1 MKFMSRTKEKLD
13 KEADNERGRALY
25 ASEITDKM
33 LSEKVQYVIER
44 SYVPCE
50 DLIEGRIS
58 YGGMNP
64 EIERIIEIESG
75 VDVAKREREEA
86 AKKAKMETD
95 VPDADMARFYSSMMH
110 TMNKND
116 NLYIRKMKIKQSKK
130 KEDFQNMSLDNFL
143 DNMDADVGDDEPE
156 ARPKSK
162 LKMNGIEKAKNKQ
175 DPNRA
180 KTKSSVGEKAK
191 KLPMVADVS
200 EPDENGTDKKKQK
213 GQKKALLEGKQK
225 KTPSEDALQKPNTNG
240 NEHEMKV
247 KEKKAKLKALKPEV
261 NGNEKQTKRKL
272 SKPVDSEDA
281 ASSNNGM
288 KTKKTKKKMSSDNET
303 KLALKGKKTKNNAEP
318 SSALNGKD
326 AKKKKAKKAA
336 PEDSDEENESEP
348 ESGMKQVEKEHKQAL
363 ARLEHTDPE
372 LFAFL
377 KKNDDKLLKFG
388 QLGESDSEINDSSD
402 EEPAD
407 DNEGEVHELPNKL
420 EVASDESDF
429 DPNEDDEPED
439 DEDDGE
445 DGDMEANDDDNTPG
459 KKVTFKMLK
468 SWTNDLI
475 TFPVKHVKGI
485 RNICKA
491 FNSALFTVTGDKSVI
506 PPYRVQGSAL
516 FNGIVQACVLY
527 LGPAVRSYL
536 AMNEK
541 RQFKDLKNDR
551 RFKKVKA
558 CLKTYLIDLTN
569 LLENVSS
576 SHIMSV
582 LLKHLHQFSSI
593 LVCYQNITKPI
604 LKRLIVIWS
613 TAEEETVRV
622 LAFMCILKITHAQ
635 QSHFL
640 SNVLKVMYL
649 AYIKNSKFVSPN
661 TLPNINFMRRSLAE
675 MFLLNFNVSYQHMFL
690 YIRQL
695 AIHLRNA
702 VILQKKDSF
711 QYIYN
716 WQYINSLKLW
726 GDVLGAA
733 HGHGD
738 ALEPLIYP
746 FVSITIGVIKLIPS
760 AQYFPLRFHCC
771 RILIQLNAKTNIY
784 IPVLP
789 FLVEVLRSHSFNE
802 HHKKLSMRPVNLT
815 CLLRFSPANIQENA
829 FKDAVI
835 DQIYELVLEF
845 AANESASVGFP
856 EIILPIV
863 LQLRQYTKTTN
874 QYKYS
879 RKMKQLSDKLMEN
892 YEFMEKLRMKMDI
905 PLKETERIRAWEET
919 VRAEGTPLMKFH
931 GTVAKETESVK
942 RRHATDSENISDYKL
957 PTLKKIPKK
966 SQVKKDGPVVL
977 FPSDDEDEDDD
988 NIEFEGMEEG
998 DDDDDDEY
1006 DDESMSD
1013 MEEDSDDEAEMHSD
1027 DGDEDEEEEE
1037 VPQKSSKKKSTKGQ
1051 SKPQKKIV
1059 EEYPVEDAN
1068 DADQV
1073 DIVKDLKL
1081 DDWDD

>member
-1 MKFMSRTKEKLD
+1 
-13 KEADNERGRALY
+13 
-25 ASEITDKM
+25 
-33 LSEKVQYVIER
+33 
-44 SYVPCE
+44 
-50 DLIEGRIS
+50 
-58 YGGMNP
+58 
-64 EIERIIEIESG
+64 
-75 VDVAKREREEA
+75 
-86 AKKAKMETD
+86 
-95 VPDADMARFYSSMMH
+95 
-110 TMNKND
+110 
-116 NLYIRKMKIKQSKK
+116 MKIKQSKK

-156 ARPKSK
+156 AKPKSK
-162 LKMNGIEKAKNKQ
+162 IKSNGIEKAKTKQ
-175 DPNRA
+175 DL
-180 KTKSSVGEKAK
+180 KS
-191 KLPMVADVS
+191 
-200 EPDENGTDKKKQK
+200 DKKKPK
-213 GQKKALLEGKQK
+213 AEAKLKKLAKVTEESQSAENGLSDAKKKKSASEEELQNAIVNGKAHVK
-225 KTPSEDALQKPNTNG
+225 
-240 NEHEMKV
+240 KV
-247 KEKKAKLKALKPEV
+247 KEKKMKPNALDPEV
-261 NGNEKQTKRKL
+261 NGKEKRTKRKL
-272 SKPVDSEDA
+272 AEPQDSEDA
-281 ASSNNGM
+281 GDSDDDTTMLKSGSGKAL
-288 KTKKTKKKMSSDNET
+288 KKKKNAAKE
-303 KLALKGKKTKNNAEP
+303 AAPEPKGKKKKSESKPP
-318 SSALNGKD
+318 SAQNGKD
-326 AKKKKAKKAA
+326 AKKTKGKPAA
-336 PEDSDEENESEP
+336 PEDADGEDGKDAET
-348 ESGMKQVEKEHKQAL
+348 GMKQVEKEHKQAL
-363 ARLEHTDPE
+363 ARLESTDPE

-377 KKNDDKLLKFG
+377 KKNDEKLLKFG
-388 QLGESDSEINDSSD
+388 QMDGSDSEFEDSSD
-402 EEPAD
+402 EEAAD
-407 DNEGEVHELPNKL
+407 DEEGNVHKLPKKL

-429 DPNEDDEPED
+429 DPNEDDEDD
-439 DEDDGE
+439 DEDGGEEDGE
-445 DGDMEANDDDNTPG
+445 KGDDNDSTPG

-468 SWTNDLI
+468 AWTNDLM
-475 TFPVKHVKGI
+475 TLPVKHVKGI

-491 FNSALFTVTGDKSVI
+491 FNSAIFTVTGDKSVI
-506 PPYRVQGSAL
+506 PPYRIQGSAL
-516 FNGIVQACVLY
+516 FNGIVQTCVLY

-536 AMNEK
+536 SLNEK

-551 RFKKVKA
+551 RFKKIKG
-558 CLKTYLIDLTN
+558 CLKTYLVDLTN

-593 LVCYQNITKPI
+593 LVCFQSITKPI
-604 LKRLIVIWS
+604 LKRLIGIWS
-613 TAEEETVRV
+613 TAEEETIRV

-649 AYIKNSKFVSPN
+649 AYVKNSKFVSPN
-661 TLPNINFMRRSLAE
+661 TLPNINFMRRSLGE

-733 HGHGD
+733 HAHGE

-771 RILIQLNAKTNIY
+771 RILLQLNAKTNIY

-835 DQIYELVLEF
+835 DQIYEQVLEF

-856 EIILPIV
+856 EIILPII
-863 LQLRQYTKTTN
+863 LQLRQYTKSTK

-892 YEFMEKLRMKMDI
+892 YEFMEKLRSKMDI
-905 PLKETERIRAWEET
+905 PLTETERIRAWEET
-919 VRAEGTPLMKFH
+919 VRADGTPLMKFYASF
-931 GTVAKETESVK
+931 AKETESVK
-942 RRHATDSENISDYKL
+942 RRHATNSENISDYKL
-957 PTLKKIPKK
+957 PTLKKLSKK
-966 SQVKKDGPVVL
+966 PQVKKDGPVTL

-988 NIEFEGMEEG
+988 KFEFEGMEEENG
-998 DDDDDDEY
+998 DEG

-1013 MEEDSDDEAEMHSD
+1013 MEEDSDDEEDMGSD
-1027 DGDEDEEEEE
+1027 DGEDEEEEE
-1037 VPQKSSKKKSTKGQ
+1037 DLEDESEDEDEEEVPQKKNTKKKSAKEN
-1051 SKPQKKIV
+1051 SKPQKK
-1059 EEYPVEDAN
+1059 PVEAYPLEDGK
-1068 DADQV
+1068 DADQI
-1073 DIVKDLKL
+1073 DIVKDL
-1081 DDWDD
+1081 

>member
-1 MKFMSRTKEKLD
+1 
-13 KEADNERGRALY
+13 
-25 ASEITDKM
+25 
-33 LSEKVQYVIER
+33 
-44 SYVPCE
+44 
-50 DLIEGRIS
+50 
-58 YGGMNP
+58 
-64 EIERIIEIESG
+64 
-75 VDVAKREREEA
+75 
-86 AKKAKMETD
+86 
-95 VPDADMARFYSSMMH
+95 
-110 TMNKND
+110 
-116 NLYIRKMKIKQSKK
+116 MKIKQSKK

-156 ARPKSK
+156 VKPKNK
-162 LKMNGIEKAKNKQ
+162 LKSNGIGKAKDKN
-175 DPNRA
+175 DLIRA
-180 KTKSSVGEKAK
+180 KTKGKVGEKVK
-191 KLPMVADVS
+191 KLAMATDVS
-200 EPDENGTDKKKQK
+200 EPEENETETKKKM
-213 GQKKALLEGKQK
+213 
-225 KTPSEDALQKPNTNG
+225 KP
-240 NEHEMKV
+240 KV
-247 KEKKAKLKALKPEV
+247 PKSEV

-272 SKPVDSEDA
+272 SEPVDSEH
-281 ASSNNGM
+281 SGSIVNGT
-288 KTKKTKKKMSSDNET
+288 KTTKAKKKKSLDKET
-303 KLALKGKKTKNNAEP
+303 TQESEEKKIKNKTTP
-318 SSALNGKD
+318 SSALNGKNT
-326 AKKKKAKKAA
+326 KKKKANA
-336 PEDSDEENESEP
+336 PEDSDEENDSEP
-348 ESGMKQVEKEHKQAL
+348 ESGMKQVVKEHKEAL
-363 ARLEHTDPE
+363 AKLESTDPE

-388 QLGESDSEINDSSD
+388 QLEGSDSEFNDSSD
-402 EEPAD
+402 EKED
-407 DNEGEVHELPNKL
+407 DDAEGNVHEMPNKL

-429 DPNEDDEPED
+429 DPNEDDEQDD
-439 DEDDGE
+439 DEDDDE
-445 DGDMEANDDDNTPG
+445 EGDMEANDDDDRPG
-459 KKVTFKMLK
+459 KKVTFKMLRA
-468 SWTNDLI
+468 WTNDLI
-475 TFPVKHVKGI
+475 TLPVKHVKGI
-485 RNICKA
+485 RKICKA
-491 FNSALFTVTGDKSVI
+491 FNSALFTVTGDKSII

-516 FNGIVQACVLY
+516 FNGIVQTCVLY

-536 AMNEK
+536 GLNEK

-551 RFKKVKA
+551 RFKKIKS

-576 SHIMSV
+576 SHIMTV

-613 TAEEETVRV
+613 TADEETVRV

-733 HGHGD
+733 HAHGD

-856 EIILPIV
+856 EIILPII
-863 LQLRQYTKTTN
+863 LQLRQYTKTTS

-892 YEFMEKLRMKMDI
+892 YEFMEKLRTKMDI
-905 PLKETERIRAWEET
+905 PLKETERIRAWEES
-919 VRAEGTPLMKFH
+919 VRADGTPLMKFYA
-931 GTVAKETESVK
+931 TVAKETEAVK

-957 PTLKKIPKK
+957 PTLKKIQKK
-966 SQVKKDGPVVL
+966 PQVKKDGPVVL

-988 NIEFEGMEEG
+988 KFEGMEE

-1006 DDESMSD
+1006 EDESMSD
-1013 MEEDSDDEAEMHSD
+1013 MEENSDDEADMPSD
-1027 DGDEDEEEEE
+1027 DEDEEED
-1037 VPQKSSKKKSTKGQ
+1037 VPQKSNKKKSAKEQ
-1051 SKPQKKIV
+1051 SKAQKKIV
-1059 EEYPVEDAN
+1059 EEYPLEDAI

-1081 DDWDD
+1081 DEWDD

>member
-1 MKFMSRTKEKLD
+1 
-13 KEADNERGRALY
+13 
-25 ASEITDKM
+25 
-33 LSEKVQYVIER
+33 
-44 SYVPCE
+44 
-50 DLIEGRIS
+50 
-58 YGGMNP
+58 
-64 EIERIIEIESG
+64 
-75 VDVAKREREEA
+75 
-86 AKKAKMETD
+86 
-95 VPDADMARFYSSMMH
+95 
-110 TMNKND
+110 
-116 NLYIRKMKIKQSKK
+116 MKIKQSKK

-156 ARPKSK
+156 AKPKSK
-162 LKMNGIEKAKNKQ
+162 IKSNGIEKAKSKQ
-175 DPNRA
+175 DLTSDKKKPKAEA
-180 KTKSSVGEKAK
+180 KLK
-191 KLPMVADVS
+191 KLPATTQDS
-200 EPDENGTDKKKQK
+200 QPAENGIGPKKLK
-213 GQKKALLEGKQK
+213 GQKGLLDGKK
-225 KTPSEDALQKPNTNG
+225 KKGASEDDLPGGNVNG
-240 NEHEMKV
+240 KAQDKKV
-247 KEKKAKLKALKPEV
+247 KEKKLKPEV
-261 NGNEKQTKRKL
+261 NGGEKRTKRKL
-272 SKPVDSEDA
+272 AEPDDSEDA
-281 ASSNNGM
+281 GDSEDEPTMKKSGKVLKKKKQAAEEPKGKKKKSESEAPVAVNG
-288 KTKKTKKKMSSDNET
+288 KAAKKTKGKPAA
-303 KLALKGKKTKNNAEP
+303 AL
-318 SSALNGKD
+318 
-326 AKKKKAKKAA
+326 
-336 PEDSDEENESEP
+336 EDSNEADDLEA
-348 ESGMKQVEKEHKQAL
+348 ESGMKQVEMEHKQAL
-363 ARLEHTDPE
+363 ARLESTDPE

-377 KKNDDKLLKFG
+377 KKNDEKLLKFG
-388 QLGESDSEINDSSD
+388 QLDGSDSEFEDSSD
-402 EEPAD
+402 DEAAD
-407 DNEGEVHELPNKL
+407 DGEGDVHKLPKKL

-429 DPNEDDEPED
+429 DPNEDDEKEDAGGED
-439 DEDDGE
+439 DDEEDGEDDGAR
-445 DGDMEANDDDNTPG
+445 GIDDSTPG

-468 SWTNDLI
+468 AWTNDLTTLPI
-475 TFPVKHVKGI
+475 KHVNGI

-491 FNSALFTVTGDKSVI
+491 FNSAIYTVTGDKSVI
-506 PPYRVQGSAL
+506 PPYRIEGSAL

-536 AMNEK
+536 SLNEK

-551 RFKKVKA
+551 RFKKIKA
-558 CLKTYLIDLTN
+558 CLKTYLVDLTN

-593 LVCYQNITKPI
+593 LVCYQPITKPI
-604 LKRLIVIWS
+604 LKRLIGIWS
-613 TAEEETVRV
+613 TAEEETIRV

-649 AYIKNSKFVSPN
+649 AYVKNSKFVSPN
-661 TLPNINFMRRSLAE
+661 TLPNINFMRRSLGE

-733 HGHGD
+733 HAHGE

-789 FLVEVLRSHSFNE
+789 LLVEVLRSHSFNE

-815 CLLRFSPANIQENA
+815 CLLRLSQANIQENA

-863 LQLRQYTKTTN
+863 LQLRQYTKTTK

-892 YEFMEKLRMKMDI
+892 YEFIEKLRSKMDI

-919 VRAEGTPLMKFH
+919 VRADETPLMKFYAS
-931 GTVAKETESVK
+931 VAKETESAK
-942 RRHATDSENISDYKL
+942 RREATNSENISDYKL
-957 PTLKKIPKK
+957 PKLKKLPKK
-966 SQVKKDGPVVL
+966 QQVKQDGPVTL
-977 FPSDDEDEDDD
+977 FPSDDEDEDEDK
-988 NIEFEGMEEG
+988 IGFEDMEEA
-998 DDDDDDEY
+998 DDGEEEG

-1013 MEEDSDDEAEMHSD
+1013 LEADSDDEEEEDMGSD
-1027 DGDEDEEEEE
+1027 EEDEDE
-1037 VPQKSSKKKSTKGQ
+1037 VPQKNSKKKTTKGQ
-1051 SKPQKKIV
+1051 GKPQKKRD
-1059 EEYPVEDAN
+1059 EDYPVEDVK

-1081 DDWDD
+1081 DEWDD

>member
-1 MKFMSRTKEKLD
+1 
-13 KEADNERGRALY
+13 
-25 ASEITDKM
+25 
-33 LSEKVQYVIER
+33 
-44 SYVPCE
+44 
-50 DLIEGRIS
+50 
-58 YGGMNP
+58 
-64 EIERIIEIESG
+64 
-75 VDVAKREREEA
+75 
-86 AKKAKMETD
+86 
-95 VPDADMARFYSSMMH
+95 
-110 TMNKND
+110 
-116 NLYIRKMKIKQSKK
+116 MKIKQSKK

-156 ARPKSK
+156 AKPKSK
-162 LKMNGIEKAKNKQ
+162 IKSNGIGKAKNKQ
-175 DPNRA
+175 ELNNTKMKA
-180 KTKSSVGEKAK
+180 KVGEKVK
-191 KLPMVADVS
+191 KLAIIT
-200 EPDENGTDKKKQK
+200 DESGPSANETEKKKQK
-213 GQKKALLEGKQK
+213 GQKGLLDGKKK
-225 KTPSEDALQKPNTNG
+225 KTASEGAPQMPHANG
-240 NEHEMKV
+240 KEYEKKV
-247 KEKKAKLKALKPEV
+247 KEKKMKPKSAKSEV
-261 NGNEKQTKRKL
+261 NGNDKPTKRTL
-272 SKPVDSEDA
+272 SEPEGSEDA
-281 ASSNNGM
+281 AYYGNATKITKSKNKNSDKQVKE
-288 KTKKTKKKMSSDNET
+288 KTKKSKAKLSS
-303 KLALKGKKTKNNAEP
+303 G
-318 SSALNGKD
+318 LNGKD
-326 AKKKKAKKAA
+326 AKKKKPQRAA
-336 PEDSDEENESEP
+336 AEDSDVVAESDSDSSEA
-348 ESGMKQVEKEHKQAL
+348 ESGMKQLEKEHKQAL
-363 ARLEHTDPE
+363 GRLETTDPE

-377 KKNDDKLLKFG
+377 KQNDEKLLKFG
-388 QLGESDSEINDSSD
+388 QMEGSDSEFDDSSD
-402 EEPAD
+402 EEAAD
-407 DNEGEVHELPNKL
+407 DDEGNVHELPNKL

-429 DPNEDDEPED
+429 DPNEDDEKEE
-439 DEDDGE
+439 DEDDDE
-445 DGDMEANDDDNTPG
+445 EGDIEANEDDKPG
-459 KKVTFKMLK
+459 KKVTFKMLRA
-468 SWTNDLI
+468 WTNDL
-475 TFPVKHVKGI
+475 TSLPVKHVKGI
-485 RNICKA
+485 RSICKA
-491 FNSALFTVTGDKSVI
+491 FNSALFTITGDKSVI

-516 FNGIVQACVLY
+516 FNGIVQTCVLY

-536 AMNEK
+536 SLNEK

-551 RFKKVKA
+551 RFKKIKA
-558 CLKTYLIDLTN
+558 CLKMYLIDLTN
-569 LLENVSS
+569 LLANVSS

-582 LLKHLHQFSSI
+582 ILKHLHQFSPV
-593 LVCYQNITKPI
+593 LVCYQNLTKPI
-604 LKRLIVIWS
+604 LKRLISIWS
-613 TAEEETVRV
+613 TADEETIRV

-733 HGHGD
+733 HAHGE

-845 AANESASVGFP
+845 AANESASVGYP
-856 EIILPIV
+856 EIVLPII
-863 LQLRQYTKTTN
+863 LQLRQYTKATH

-892 YEFMEKLRMKMDI
+892 YEFMEKLRSKMDI

-919 VRAEGTPLMKFH
+919 VRAEGTPLTKFH
-931 GTVAKETESVK
+931 ATVAKETESVK

-957 PTLKKIPKK
+957 PTLKKLQKK
-966 SQVKKDGPVVL
+966 SQMKKDGPVTL
-977 FPSDDEDEDDD
+977 FPSDDEDDDD
-988 NIEFEGMEEG
+988 DKIGFEGMEE
-998 DDDDDDEY
+998 DDDGDEY

-1013 MEEDSDDEAEMHSD
+1013 MEEDDDDATEMSSE
-1027 DGDEDEEEEE
+1027 GDEENEEE
-1037 VPQKSSKKKSTKGQ
+1037 VSQNKNAKKSAKKQ
-1051 SKPQKKIV
+1051 SEPQNTID
-1059 EEYPVEDAN
+1059 EEDYPLEDGA

-1081 DDWDD
+1081 DEWDD

>member
-1 MKFMSRTKEKLD
+1 
-13 KEADNERGRALY
+13 
-25 ASEITDKM
+25 
-33 LSEKVQYVIER
+33 
-44 SYVPCE
+44 
-50 DLIEGRIS
+50 
-58 YGGMNP
+58 
-64 EIERIIEIESG
+64 
-75 VDVAKREREEA
+75 
-86 AKKAKMETD
+86 
-95 VPDADMARFYSSMMH
+95 
-110 TMNKND
+110 
-116 NLYIRKMKIKQSKK
+116 MKIKSSKK

-156 ARPKSK
+156 AKPKSK
-162 LKMNGIEKAKNKQ
+162 IKSNGIGKAKNKQ
-175 DPNRA
+175 DLTSA
-180 KTKSSVGEKAK
+180 KMKTKVGEKVK
-191 KLPMVADVS
+191 KLAMITDES
-200 EPDENGTDKKKQK
+200 EPAANGTGKKKQK
-213 GQKKALLEGKQK
+213 GQTVFLDGKKKKA
-225 KTPSEDALQKPNTNG
+225 TSEDALLMPNANG
-240 NEHEMKV
+240 KEHDKKV
-247 KEKKAKLKALKPEV
+247 KEKKITSKGPKPAV
-261 NGNEKQTKRKL
+261 NENDKQTKRKT
-272 SKPVDSEDA
+272 SQPDDSEDA
-281 ASSNNGM
+281 AMTDNAPKS
-288 KTKKTKKKMSSDNET
+288 TKLKKKKNSDKEIKET
-303 KLALKGKKTKNNAEP
+303 RIKSKAKP
-318 SSALNGKD
+318 SSTLNGKD
-326 AKKKKAKKAA
+326 AKKKKNQRVAA
-336 PEDSDEENESEP
+336 GDSDAVAESDSDGSEA
-348 ESGMKQVEKEHKQAL
+348 ESGMKQLEKEHKQAL
-363 ARLEHTDPE
+363 ARLETTDPE

-377 KKNDDKLLKFG
+377 KQNDDKLLKFG
-388 QLGESDSEINDSSD
+388 QMEGSDSEFADSSD
-402 EEPAD
+402 EEAAD
-407 DNEGEVHELPNKL
+407 DDEGNVHELPNKL

-429 DPNEDDEPED
+429 DPNEDDEKEDEDDDEEEGDMED
-439 DEDDGE
+439 DEDDK
-445 DGDMEANDDDNTPG
+445 PG

-468 SWTNDLI
+468 AWTNDL
-475 TFPVKHVKGI
+475 TSLPVKHVKGI
-485 RNICKA
+485 RSICKA
-491 FNSALFTVTGDKSVI
+491 FNSALFVITGDKGVI

-516 FNGIVQACVLY
+516 FNGIVQTCVLY

-536 AMNEK
+536 SLNEK

-551 RFKKVKA
+551 RFKKIKA

-569 LLENVSS
+569 LLDNVSS

-582 LLKHLHQFSSI
+582 LLKHLHQFSPV
-593 LVCYQNITKPI
+593 LVCYQNLTKPI
-604 LKRLIVIWS
+604 LKRLITIWS
-613 TAEEETVRV
+613 TADEETIRV

-733 HGHGD
+733 HAHGE

-845 AANESASVGFP
+845 AANESASVGYP
-856 EIILPIV
+856 EIVLPII
-863 LQLRQYTKTTN
+863 LQLRQYTKATH

-892 YEFMEKLRMKMDI
+892 YEFMEKLRSKLEI
-905 PLKETERIRAWEET
+905 PLKDTERIRAWEET
-919 VRAEGTPLMKFH
+919 VRAEGTPLTKFH
-931 GTVAKETESVK
+931 ATVAKETESVK

-957 PTLKKIPKK
+957 PTLKKLKK
-966 SQVKKDGPVVL
+966 KPQLKKDGPVTL
-977 FPSDDEDEDDD
+977 FPSDDEDDDD
-988 NIEFEGMEEG
+988 DKIGFEGMEE
-998 DDDDDDEY
+998 DDDGDEY
-1006 DDESMSD
+1006 DDASMSD
-1013 MEEDSDDEAEMHSD
+1013 MEEDDDDETEMSSE
-1027 DGDEDEEEEE
+1027 GDEEDEE
-1037 VPQKSSKKKSTKGQ
+1037 VPQKYNAKKSAKEQ
-1051 SKPQKKIV
+1051 SEPEKKV
-1059 EEYPVEDAN
+1059 DGEDYPLEDGT

-1081 DDWDD
+1081 DEWDD

>member
-1 MKFMSRTKEKLD
+1 
-13 KEADNERGRALY
+13 
-25 ASEITDKM
+25 
-33 LSEKVQYVIER
+33 
-44 SYVPCE
+44 
-50 DLIEGRIS
+50 
-58 YGGMNP
+58 
-64 EIERIIEIESG
+64 
-75 VDVAKREREEA
+75 
-86 AKKAKMETD
+86 
-95 VPDADMARFYSSMMH
+95 
-110 TMNKND
+110 
-116 NLYIRKMKIKQSKK
+116 MKIKQSKK

-156 ARPKSK
+156 VKPKSK
-162 LKMNGIEKAKNKQ
+162 IKSNGIEKAKTKQ
-175 DPNRA
+175 
-180 KTKSSVGEKAK
+180 EK
-191 KLPMVADVS
+191 KLKVEAKPKKSAMSSGESQTAANGIETNKLKVQKVS
-200 EPDENGTDKKKQK
+200 SDGKKKK
-213 GQKKALLEGKQK
+213 DLH
-225 KTPSEDALQKPNTNG
+225 P
-240 NEHEMKV
+240 
-247 KEKKAKLKALKPEV
+247 PEV
-261 NGNEKQTKRKL
+261 NGKAHDKKGKEKKMKPKAQEPEVNGKKKRSKRKVAD
-272 SKPVDSEDA
+272 PEDSEDTADLDDDTGKVLKKKKNINKQVAQEPQGGKKKKPESKPPQPASNGKA
-281 ASSNNGM
+281 A
-288 KTKKTKKKMSSDNET
+288 KKTKG
-303 KLALKGKKTKNNAEP
+303 KLT
-318 SSALNGKD
+318 
-326 AKKKKAKKAA
+326 A
-336 PEDSDEENESEP
+336 PEDSDGEDGSDAET
-348 ESGMKQVEKEHKQAL
+348 GMKQVEKEHKQAL
-363 ARLEHTDPE
+363 ARLESTDPE

-377 KKNDDKLLKFG
+377 KKNDEKLLKFG
-388 QLGESDSEINDSSD
+388 QLEGSDSEFEDSSD

-407 DNEGEVHELPNKL
+407 DEDGGVHKLPKKL

-429 DPNEDDEPED
+429 DPDEDDEKEDAGAED
-439 DEDDGE
+439 DDDEEDGEEEGGKGDDDDGK
-445 DGDMEANDDDNTPG
+445 PG

-468 SWTNDLI
+468 AWTNDLN
-475 TFPVKHVKGI
+475 TMPVKHVKCI

-491 FNSALFTVTGDKSVI
+491 FNSAIFTVTGEKSI
-506 PPYRVQGSAL
+506 TPPYRIEGSAL
-516 FNGIVQACVLY
+516 FNGIVQTCVLY

-536 AMNEK
+536 SLNEK
-541 RQFKDLKNDR
+541 RQYKDLKNDR
-551 RFKKVKA
+551 RFKKIKS

-593 LVCYQNITKPI
+593 LVCYQSITKPI
-604 LKRLIVIWS
+604 LKRLIGIWS
-613 TAEEETVRV
+613 TAEEETIRV

-649 AYIKNSKFVSPN
+649 AYVKNSKFVSPN
-661 TLPNINFMRRSLAE
+661 TLPNINFMRRSLGE

-716 WQYINSLKLW
+716 WQYVNSLKLW

-733 HGHGD
+733 HAHGE

-746 FVSITIGVIKLIPS
+746 FVSIVIGVIKLIPS

-856 EIILPIV
+856 EIILPII
-863 LQLRQYTKTTN
+863 LQLRQYTKTTK

-892 YEFMEKLRMKMDI
+892 YEFMEKLRSRMEI

-919 VRAEGTPLMKFH
+919 VRADGTPLMKFYAS
-931 GTVAKETESVK
+931 VAKESESAK
-942 RRHATDSENISDYKL
+942 RRIATNSENISDYKL
-957 PTLKKIPKK
+957 PTLKKLPKK
-966 SQVKKDGPVVL
+966 SQVKKDGPVTL
-977 FPSDDEDEDDD
+977 FPSDDEDEDEDK
-988 NIEFEGMEEG
+988 IEVEGMEEEDG
-998 DDDDDDEY
+998 DEG

-1013 MEEDSDDEAEMHSD
+1013 MEQDSDDQEDMDSD
-1027 DGDEDEEEEE
+1027 EEEEEEEEE
-1037 VPQKSSKKKSTKGQ
+1037 VPQKNVKKKSAKESG
-1051 SKPQKKIV
+1051 KPQKKPV
-1059 EEYPVEDAN
+1059 EEYPLEDGK
-1068 DADQV
+1068 DADQI

-1081 DDWDD
+1081 DEWDD